1 MTWLTWALSKSF
13 CELPSVAAAGVYGKG
28 TREVSWLIYRST
40 RPLPRVAREIPSG
53 IDSSRNSPSSVVMTS
68 PTVSSGV
75 TLLPG
80 ATPTSIAGRAVLK
93 PPLAAFA
100 GTTPKAIRPVA
111 RMLVSARRRETR
123 CGKRG
128 TGAPPF
134 FEARS
139 EVGDRLVVSAR
150 WSAWARW
157 APAWVDHGASARRLE
172 QARGART
179 HRQSSPAAAQLRSV
193 RTRYDDCARAGV
205 AQLAERQPSK
215 LNVAGSRPVSRSKSP
230 SFDRSSALL
239 LDPLRRVTTEQVQF
253 VRLNN

>member
-28 TREVSWLIYRST
+28 TREVSWLTYRST

-128 TGAPPF
+128 TGAPPLPCTG
-134 FEARS
+134 
-139 EVGDRLVVSAR
+139 GDGSVVSAR
-150 WSAWARW
+150 DSASTRGLRPGSTIVPPGPGFGKRVVPERTANR
-157 APAWVDHGASARRLE
+157 HG
-172 QARGART
+172 
-179 HRQSSPAAAQLRSV
+179 
-193 RTRYDDCARAGV
+193 
-205 AQLAERQPSK
+205 LAI
-215 LNVAGSRPVSRSKSP
+215 
-230 SFDRSSALL
+230 RSSAAG
-239 LDPLRRVTTEQVQF
+239 PNLRRIAIERAVADGRYRHQAVSSPQPFTTSWHLDAMMP
-253 VRLNN
+253 RWRRYAPH

>member
-28 TREVSWLIYRST
+28 TREVSWLTYRST

-100 GTTPKAIRPVA
+100 GTTPKAIRPVT

-123 CGKRG
+123 CGKRC
-128 TGAPPF
+128 TGSSFAM
-134 FEARS
+134 
-139 EVGDRLVVSAR
+139 DRAATDP
-150 WSAWARW
+150 WSRDGIRRRRG
-157 APAWVDHGASARRLE
+157 APAWLDHGVSGPRFR
-172 QARGART
+172 QAPGAQAHRESSWPGDSLVRGRPE
-179 HRQSSPAAAQLRSV
+179 PAA
-193 RTRYDDCARAGV
+193 
-205 AQLAERQPSK
+205 
-215 LNVAGSRPVSRSKSP
+215 
-230 SFDRSSALL
+230 DR
-239 LDPLRRVTTEQVQF
+239 D
-253 VRLNN
+253 